1 MAIKTQKTNQ
11 KTRYKLSLITF
22 TLITGAALLQTR
34 DYPTMAVTGWNT
46 IVFNFLA
53 VIMFLI
59 PCALVAAEL
68 ATGWPGEG
76 GVYTW
81 VNEAFGEHW
90 GFTASW
96 LQWFQM
102 TIAFV
107 TILAFIAGVLAYIF
121 DPALAVNKLF
131 IFLIIILVW
140 WGVTFVDFRGLKTS
154 SLISSVFLICGVFLP
169 MTILMVGGA
178 MYITSG
184 APINLTMQP
193 TWNDLIPNLTD
204 LRSLVL
210 LVTFTFTYTG
220 IEITSAHAE
229 DMKNVHRDYPLGV
242 FIIGIIAAVSSVI
255 GSLIVG
261 QILPIQNLVLTAG
274 LMQTYETIFSW
285 FGLGWMIPVIA
296 ILIAIGSIGKITTW
310 VLGPVRGLGRAAR
323 EGLLPP
329 ILQKHNKAGVPVS
342 MLILQA
348 VFVSIWGV
356 IFVLLPGGVNSAFWM
371 LLALTTTVYI
381 VMYLLMYLA
390 AIKLRYSQPNVRRAF
405 KIPGGKVGMWLIGGW
420 GIFSMITIFVLALLP
435 PTQANVEAINLVAFE
450 ALMIIGTIG
459 VVLIPQVIY
468 WKRKPSWLPQNTKNE
483 KHKSSKT

>member
-1 MAIKTQKTNQ
+1 MKEEERKKATN
-11 KTRYKLSLITF
+11 RYKLSLITF

-46 IVFNFLA
+46 IVFNLLA

-81 VNEAFGEHW
+81 VKEAFGEHW

-107 TILAFIAGVLAYIF
+107 TILAFTAGVLAYIF
-121 DPALAVNKLF
+121 NPALADNKLF

-154 SLISSVFLICGVFLP
+154 SWISSIFLILGVFLP
-169 MTILMVGGA
+169 MTILIVGGA
-178 MYITSG
+178 TYVASG
-184 APINLTMQP
+184 APINLTVQP
-193 TWNDLIPNLTD
+193 TWNDLIPNLTNF
-204 LRSLVL
+204 RRLVL

-220 IEITSAHAE
+220 IEVTSAHAE

-242 FIIGIIAAVSSVI
+242 FIIGIIAAASSII

-261 QILPIQNLVLTAG
+261 LVLPVQNLVLTAG
-274 LMQTYETIFSW
+274 LMQTYETIFNW
-285 FGLGWMIPVIA
+285 FGLVWMVPVIA

-381 VMYLLMYLA
+381 VMYILMYLA
-390 AIKLRYSQPNVRRAF
+390 AIKLRYSQLNVKRAF
-405 KIPGGKVGMWLIGGW
+405 KVPGGKLGMWATSGW
-420 GIFSMITIFVLALLP
+420 GIVSMIIIFVLALLP
-435 PTQANVEAINLVAFE
+435 PAQASVESINIVAIE
-450 ALMIIGTIG
+450 ALMVVGTIG
-459 VVLIPQVIY
+459 VVLVPQVIY
-468 WKRKPSWLPQNTKNE
+468 WKRKPSWITK
-483 KHKSSKT
+483 KSKAK

>member
-1 MAIKTQKTNQ
+1 MKEEERKKATN
-11 KTRYKLSLITF
+11 RYKLSLITF

-46 IVFNFLA
+46 IVFNLLA

-81 VNEAFGEHW
+81 VKEAFGEHW

-107 TILAFIAGVLAYIF
+107 TILAFTAGVLAYIF
-121 DPALAVNKLF
+121 NPALADNKLF

-154 SLISSVFLICGVFLP
+154 SWISSIFLILGVFLP
-169 MTILMVGGA
+169 MTILIVGGA
-178 MYITSG
+178 TYVASG
-184 APINLTMQP
+184 APINLTVQP
-193 TWNDLIPNLTD
+193 TWNDLIPNLTNF
-204 LRSLVL
+204 RRLVL

-220 IEITSAHAE
+220 IEVTSAHAE

-242 FIIGIIAAVSSVI
+242 FIIGIIAAASSII

-261 QILPIQNLVLTAG
+261 LVLPVQNLVLTAG
-274 LMQTYETIFSW
+274 LMQTYETIFNW
-285 FGLGWMIPVIA
+285 FGLVWMVPVIA

-381 VMYLLMYLA
+381 VMYILMYLA
-390 AIKLRYSQPNVRRAF
+390 AIKLRYSQLNVKRAF
-405 KIPGGKVGMWLIGGW
+405 KVPGGKLGMWATSGW
-420 GIFSMITIFVLALLP
+420 GIVSMIIIFVLALLP
-435 PTQANVEAINLVAFE
+435 PAQASVESINIVAFE
-450 ALMIIGTIG
+450 ALMVVGTIG
-459 VVLIPQVIY
+459 VVLVPQVIY
-468 WKRKPSWLPQNTKNE
+468 WKRKPSWITK
-483 KHKSSKT
+483 KSKAK

>member
-1 MAIKTQKTNQ
+1 MKEEERKKATN
-11 KTRYKLSLITF
+11 RYKLSLITF

-46 IVFNFLA
+46 IVFNLLA

-81 VNEAFGEHW
+81 VKEAFGEHW

-107 TILAFIAGVLAYIF
+107 TILAFTAGVLAYIF
-121 DPALAVNKLF
+121 NPALADNKLF

-154 SLISSVFLICGVFLP
+154 SWISSIFLILGVFLP
-169 MTILMVGGA
+169 MTILIVGGA
-178 MYITSG
+178 TYVASG
-184 APINLTMQP
+184 APINLTVQP
-193 TWNDLIPNLTD
+193 TWNDLIPNLTNF
-204 LRSLVL
+204 RILVL

-220 IEITSAHAE
+220 IEVTSAHAE

-242 FIIGIIAAVSSVI
+242 FIIGIIAAASSII

-261 QILPIQNLVLTAG
+261 LVLPVQNLVLTAG
-274 LMQTYETIFSW
+274 LMQTYETIFNW
-285 FGLGWMIPVIA
+285 FGLVWVVPVIA

-381 VMYLLMYLA
+381 VMYILMYLA
-390 AIKLRYSQPNVRRAF
+390 AIKLRYSQLNVKRAF
-405 KIPGGKVGMWLIGGW
+405 KVPGGKLGMWATSGW
-420 GIFSMITIFVLALLP
+420 GIVSMIIIFVLALLP
-435 PTQANVEAINLVAFE
+435 PAQASVESINLVAFE
-450 ALMIIGTIG
+450 ALMVVGTIG
-459 VVLIPQVIY
+459 VVLVPQVIY
-468 WKRKPSWLPQNTKNE
+468 WKRKPSWITK
-483 KHKSSKT
+483 KSKAK

>member
-1 MAIKTQKTNQ
+1 MSLKDPKS
-11 KTRYKLSLITF
+11 KHKSRYKLSLITF

-46 IVFNFLA
+46 IIFNFLA

-81 VNEAFGEHW
+81 VKEAFGEHW

-121 DPALAVNKLF
+121 NPALADNKLF
-131 IFLIIILVW
+131 ILLIIILVW
-140 WGVTFVDFRGLKTS
+140 WGVTFIDFRGLKTS
-154 SLISSVFLICGVFLP
+154 SWISSIFLILGVFLP
-169 MTILMVGGA
+169 MTILIVGGA
-178 MYITSG
+178 TYVASG
-184 APINLTMQP
+184 APINLTVQP
-193 TWNDLIPNLTD
+193 TWNDLIPNLTNF
-204 LRSLVL
+204 RSLVL

-220 IEITSAHAE
+220 IEVTSAHAE

-242 FIIGIIAAVSSVI
+242 FTIGIIAAASSII
-255 GSLIVG
+255 GSLVVG
-261 QILPIQNLVLTAG
+261 MILPVQNLVLTAG
-274 LMQTYETIFSW
+274 LMQTYEAIFSW

-329 ILQKHNKAGVPVS
+329 ILQKHNEAGVPVS

-348 VFVSIWGV
+348 AFVSIWGV

-381 VMYLLMYLA
+381 VMYVIMYLA
-390 AIKLRYSQPNVRRAF
+390 AIKLRYSQSNVKRAF
-405 KIPGGKVGMWLIGGW
+405 KVPGGKLGMWATSGW
-420 GIFSMITIFVLALLP
+420 GIASMIFIFVLALLP
-435 PTQANVEAINLVAFE
+435 PAQASVESINLVAFE
-450 ALMIIGTIG
+450 ALMIVGTIG
-459 VVLIPQVIY
+459 VVLVPQVIY
-468 WKRKPSWLPQNTKNE
+468 WKRNPSWITK
-483 KHKSSKT
+483 KSKAK

>member
-1 MAIKTQKTNQ
+1 MVDEDLEKPRN
-11 KTRYKLSLITF
+11 RYKLSLVTF

-76 GVYTW
+76 GVYRW
-81 VNEAFGEHW
+81 VKEAFGEHW

-107 TILAFIAGVLAYIF
+107 TILAFIAGVTAYIF
-121 DPALAVNKLF
+121 DPALANNKLF

-140 WGVTFVDFRGLKTS
+140 WGVTFVDFRGLRTS
-154 SLISSVFLICGVFLP
+154 SLISSTFLIFGVFLP
-169 MTILMVGGA
+169 MTILVVGGA
-178 MYITSG
+178 TYIASG
-184 APINLTMQP
+184 APISLTLQP
-193 TWNDLIPNLTD
+193 TWSDIIPNLTD
-204 LRSLVL
+204 FRNIVL

-229 DMKNVHRDYPLGV
+229 DMKDVHRDYPLGV
-242 FIIGIIAAVSSVI
+242 FIIGIIAAATSII

-261 QILPIQNLVLTAG
+261 FILPVQNLVLTAG

-348 VFVSIWGV
+348 VFVTIWGV
-356 IFVLLPGGVNSAFWM
+356 VFVLLPGGVNSAFWT

-381 VMYLLMYLA
+381 VMYILMYLA
-390 AIKLRYSQPNVRRAF
+390 AIKLRYSQSNAKRAF
-405 KIPGGKVGMWLIGGW
+405 KIPGGKIGMWIIGGW
-420 GIFSMITIFVLALLP
+420 GIISMIIIFVLALMP
-435 PTQANVEAINLVAFE
+435 PEQANVESISLVAFE
-450 ALMIIGTIG
+450 ALMIVGTIG
-459 VVLIPQVIY
+459 VVAIPQLIY
-468 WKRKPSWLPQNTKNE
+468 WKRKPSWARKNR
-483 KHKSSKT
+483 KDRTGSQ

>member
-1 MAIKTQKTNQ
+1 LAVKNPNKKSKN
-11 KTRYKLSLITF
+11 RYKLSLITF

-46 IVFNFLA
+46 IFFNFLA

-81 VNEAFGEHW
+81 VKEAFGEHW

-121 DPALAVNKLF
+121 NPALADSKLF

-154 SLISSVFLICGVFLP
+154 SWISSIFLIFGVFLP
-169 MTILMVGGA
+169 MTTLIVGGA
-178 MYITSG
+178 MYIASG
-184 APINLTMQP
+184 APTSLTLHP
-193 TWNDLIPNLTD
+193 TWKDIIPNLTD
-204 LRSLVL
+204 FRSIVL
-210 LVTFTFTYTG
+210 LVTFAFTYTG
-220 IEITSAHAE
+220 IEVTSAHAE

-242 FIIGIIAAVSSVI
+242 FVIGAVAAASSII
-255 GSLIVG
+255 GSLVVG
-261 QILPIQNLVLTAG
+261 LVLPVQNLVLTAG
-274 LMQTYETIFSW
+274 LMQTYETIFNW
-285 FGLGWMIPVIA
+285 FGFSWMMPIIA

-381 VMYLLMYLA
+381 VMYVLMYLA
-390 AIKLRYSQPNVRRAF
+390 AIKLRYSQPHVKRAF
-405 KIPGGKVGMWLIGGW
+405 NVPGGKAGMWIISGW
-420 GIFSMITIFVLALLP
+420 GIASMIIIFVLALQP
-435 PTQANVEAINLVAFE
+435 PTQASVEAISLVAFE
-450 ALMIIGTIG
+450 ALMIVGTIG
-459 VVLIPQVIY
+459 VVTVPQLIY
-468 WKRKPSWLPQNTKNE
+468 WKRKQSWKSKEKTKA
-483 KHKSSKT
+483 

>member
-1 MAIKTQKTNQ
+1 MTVKTPNEKSKN
-11 KTRYKLSLITF
+11 RYRLSLLTF

-46 IVFNFLA
+46 ILFNLLA
-53 VIMFLI
+53 VIMFLV
-59 PCALVAAEL
+59 PCTLVAAEL

-81 VNEAFGEHW
+81 VREAFGEHW

-121 DPALAVNKLF
+121 DPALADSKLF
-131 IFLIIILVW
+131 IFLIIVVVW

-154 SLISSVFLICGVFLP
+154 SWISSIFLILGVFLP
-169 MTILMVGGA
+169 MTTLIVGGA
-178 MYITSG
+178 LYIASG
-184 APINLTMQP
+184 APINLTVHP
-193 TWNDLIPNLTD
+193 TWNDLIPNLTNF
-204 LRSLVL
+204 RNLVL

-220 IEITSAHAE
+220 IEVTSAHAE

-242 FIIGIIAAVSSVI
+242 FTIGAIAAASSI
-255 GSLIVG
+255 AGSLIVG
-261 QILPIQNLVLTAG
+261 LTLPVQKLVLTAG
-274 LMQTYETIFSW
+274 LMQTYETIFNW
-285 FGLGWMIPVIA
+285 FGFGWILPIIA

-310 VLGPVRGLGRAAR
+310 VIGPVRGLGRAAR

-329 ILQKHNKAGVPVS
+329 ILKKHNKAGVPVS

-348 VFVSIWGV
+348 VLVTIWGI

-381 VMYLLMYLA
+381 VMYILMYLA
-390 AIKLRYSQPNVRRAF
+390 AIKLRYSRSDVKRAF
-405 KIPGGKVGMWLIGGW
+405 KVPGGKLGMWTISGW
-420 GIFSMITIFVLALLP
+420 GIISMSIIFALALLP
-435 PTQANVEAINLVAFE
+435 PTQAVESINLITFE
-450 ALMIIGTIG
+450 ALMIAGTIG
-459 VVLIPQVIY
+459 VVAIPQAIY
-468 WKRKPSWLPQNTKNE
+468 WKRKASLMPKKQP
-483 KHKSSKT
+483 KSERGLK

>member
-1 MAIKTQKTNQ
+1 MKEEERKKATN
-11 KTRYKLSLITF
+11 RYKLSLITF

-46 IVFNFLA
+46 IVFNLLA

-81 VNEAFGEHW
+81 VKEAFGEHW

-107 TILAFIAGVLAYIF
+107 TILAFTAGVLAYIF
-121 DPALAVNKLF
+121 NPALADNKLF

-154 SLISSVFLICGVFLP
+154 SWISSIFLILGVFLP
-169 MTILMVGGA
+169 MTILIVGGA
-178 MYITSG
+178 TYVASG
-184 APINLTMQP
+184 APINLTVQP
-193 TWNDLIPNLTD
+193 TWNDLIPNLTNF
-204 LRSLVL
+204 RRLVL

-220 IEITSAHAE
+220 IEVTSAHAE

-242 FIIGIIAAVSSVI
+242 FIIGIIAAASSII

-261 QILPIQNLVLTAG
+261 LVLPVQNLVLTAG
-274 LMQTYETIFSW
+274 LMQTYETIFNW
-285 FGLGWMIPVIA
+285 FGLVWMVPVIA

-381 VMYLLMYLA
+381 VMYILMYLA
-390 AIKLRYSQPNVRRAF
+390 AIKLRYSQLNVKRAF
-405 KIPGGKVGMWLIGGW
+405 KVPGGKLGMWATSGW
-420 GIFSMITIFVLALLP
+420 GIVSMIIIFVLALLP
-435 PTQANVEAINLVAFE
+435 PAQASVESINLVAFE
-450 ALMIIGTIG
+450 ALMVVGTIG
-459 VVLIPQVIY
+459 VVLVPQVIY
-468 WKRKPSWLPQNTKNE
+468 WKRKPSWITK
-483 KHKSSKT
+483 KSKAK